1 VKTPAEKPIAVD
13 FRKRLP
19 ALDGLRGIAIL
30 AVFFYHYAGG
40 LPDRVPSGPLH
51 LLGMVFAFGWSG
63 VDLFFVLSGFLI
75 TGILYDTQSDPRYY
89 RNFYVRRVLRI
100 LPPFYFLALIYLVLT
115 PLVGA
120 HWRWIHLSYLFYLGF
135 PFALIWPTLMQV
147 SPFVLTTHLWSL
159 CAEEQFYLIWP
170 WMIARLR
177 DSAAVLRACAIAGVL
192 AVLFRIAIWG
202 SNWLSIAWTH
212 DFLVSRMDTLALGA
226 AIAILIRGRLQQHIL
241 KWAPL
246 TFVLAAGGVVLMC
259 AARHTVNHSDPVIAT
274 IGFSVIA
281 LAYAAMLVL
290 ALRPGSWVE
299 WFLSLKLLRIFG
311 KYSYGMYLYD
321 LPLTVLLSPR
331 REFFI
336 ARTHSYAIGSDRF
349 SGFLP
354 CAKSVGSGSELSS
367 ARVADYAAKIAVQIR
382 LDPAG
387 LEQRSRRPGGKPR
400 AVLTSNQLPDASR
413 KYLERTEPRLS
424 KCVPTIPRWSPGTV
438 AHSNSATR
446 FFQTATGSSGKSV
459 RISAL
464 TNFIL
469 PE

>member
-1 VKTPAEKPIAVD
+1 MFTKIRQTMLSPSDDVLAARIYAQTQSNVYCRSSRSRIWIHLIVSESSDTSRTVDVQKPAVQPIAID

-75 TGILYDTQSDPRYY
+75 TGILYDTQSDPGYY
-89 RNFYVRRVLRI
+89 RKFYIRRVLRI
-100 LPPFYFLALIYLVLT
+100 FPPFYFLALIYVVLT
-115 PLVGA
+115 PVVGA

-135 PFALIWPTLMQV
+135 PFALIWPTLMQI
-147 SPFVLTTHLWSL
+147 SPLVLTAHLWSL

-170 WMIARLR
+170 WLIARFR
-177 DSAAVLRACAIAGVL
+177 DSASILRACAVAGIL

-202 SNWLSIAWTH
+202 SHSLSIGWTH

-226 AIAILIRGRLQQHIL
+226 AIAILVRGPLQRRML
-241 KWAPL
+241 RWAPL

-259 AARHTVNHSDPVIAT
+259 AVRHTVNHVDPVIAT

-281 LAYAAMLVL
+281 LAYGAMLLL

-299 WFLSLKLLRIFG
+299 WILSLRLLRIFG

-321 LPLTVLLSPR
+321 LPLTVVLGPR
-331 REFFI
+331 RELFI
-336 ARTHSYAIGSDRF
+336 ARTHSYAIGSIVFLVCCLVLNLLIAGASFHLLESPIMRLKSRF
-349 SGFLP
+349 
-354 CAKSVGSGSELSS
+354 K
-367 ARVADYAAKIAVQIR
+367 YA
-382 LDPAG
+382 
-387 LEQRSRRPGGKPR
+387 
-400 AVLTSNQLPDASR
+400 
-413 KYLERTEPRLS
+413 
-424 KCVPTIPRWSPGTV
+424 
-438 AHSNSATR
+438 
-446 FFQTATGSSGKSV
+446 
-459 RISAL
+459 
-464 TNFIL
+464 
-469 PE
+469 

>member
-1 VKTPAEKPIAVD
+1 VKQVSTPPATSVRIRLSAPFILVGSYPSQFVFENPADDVITFRQCAGRPRFCESIVQCILQAIAQPIRIHLTVSESVNAPRTADVKTPAEKPIAVD

-51 LLGMVFAFGWSG
+51 LIGMVFAFGWSG

-100 LPPFYFLALIYLVLT
+100 FPPFYFLALIYLVLT

-147 SPFVLTTHLWSL
+147 SPLVLTTHLWSL

-170 WMIARLR
+170 WMIVRLR

-336 ARTHSYAIGSDRF
+336 ARTHSYAIGSIVFLVFCLALNLLVAGASFHLLESPIMRLKSRF
-349 SGFLP
+349 
-354 CAKSVGSGSELSS
+354 
-367 ARVADYAAKIAVQIR
+367 
-382 LDPAG
+382 
-387 LEQRSRRPGGKPR
+387 
-400 AVLTSNQLPDASR
+400 
-413 KYLERTEPRLS
+413 KY
-424 KCVPTIPRWSPGTV
+424 V
-438 AHSNSATR
+438 
-446 FFQTATGSSGKSV
+446 
-459 RISAL
+459 
-464 TNFIL
+464 
-469 PE
+469 